1 MMQAL
6 FEKLDDPLTAGWHDV
21 LKVIAS
27 DPSLEL
33 INAASKA
40 KDVRVVDTRS

>member
-6 FEKLDDPLTAGWHDV
+6 FELLDDPETVSWLEI
-21 LKVIAS
+21 LRVIEAN
-27 DPSLEL
+27 PSLEL

-40 KDVRVVDTRS
+40 KDVKVVDTRS